1 MTDEERRDE
10 REAGAGGSGGEV
22 EAGSG
27 TGPDPE
33 IPDDDGTG
41 AEGADGGS
49 TAGRTGPRREAADG
63 AGRDADPAGGEPGAG
78 SGRSD
83 DDGPAGE
90 DGGDRDDGPAPGG
103 WGDAISEMQNLVGD
117 VVGDVLEGV
126 RGAAGRRFPRVDM
139 VRRPDGDYVVLVDL
153 PGVDR
158 DQVKVTTLGGE
169 LTVSG
174 ERPRPE
180 LDEGSEVL
188 RTERGYGSFRRTLR
202 LPPDIREEDVTA
214 RLEDGV
220 LEVRLPRK
228 APSDAR
234 TVDIG

>member
-1 MTDEERRDE
+1 MTDEDRRDE
-10 REAGAGGSGGEV
+10 HEPSGGGPAEEGGSDATGGGATSGRAGTGREAE
-22 EAGSG
+22 
-27 TGPDPE
+27 
-33 IPDDDGTG
+33 
-41 AEGADGGS
+41 
-49 TAGRTGPRREAADG
+49 DG
-63 AGRDADPAGGEPGAG
+63 A
-78 SGRSD
+78 S
-83 DDGPAGE
+83 
-90 DGGDRDDGPAPGG
+90 RDDGGIGGDEGPGPGG
-103 WGDAISEMQNLVGD
+103 WSGAISEMQNLVGD
-117 VVGDVLEGV
+117 VVGEVLEGV

-139 VRRPDGDYVVLVDL
+139 VRRPDGDYLVMVDL
-153 PGVDR
+153 PGVGR

-202 LPPDIREEDVTA
+202 LPPDIREEDVEA

-234 TVDIG
+234 TVDID